1 MSSSDPFQ
9 ELVDSVRQAILT
21 TSPSPTAPNPSP
33 SPAPSPNVNNASS
46 PLSVVCPMVRTTP
59 FSGAAGDYKG
69 FLLQCS
75 ITFATYPHVYHSD
88 SSKIGYLISCLTG
101 TALRWAESIWNQAGP
116 PVRSYTALT
125 HHFMEVF
132 GRVDQETSAGEE
144 LYHFRQGTLSIQEY
158 SVRFRTL
165 AASSGWN
172 ERALLTTYRQGLEP
186 NLRMMLVPHD
196 DSMGLER
203 FIQMTIRCAARIS
216 SYSNSSMSTGCAS
229 PSPPADHS
237 PPEQPPEPMQVD
249 SRRLTHQERQRRLSM
264 GLCLYCGQSS
274 HQIRDCP
281 TRPVRP
287 LVSTILPMYEK
298 LNPFTSNVILTAND
312 VSFTVAALIDS
323 GSAGNFIS
331 GALAQRLGLQTTPT
345 EVRYHVQSVTGQSL
359 SKKDVKHRAGSI
371 HLQIG
376 QCHEEEIW
384 LLVLEGST
392 IDVVLGRPWLARH
405 NPILSWGSG
414 EILKWGDTCW
424 PECFPKLPLRPT
436 VSISMCST
444 TIESPVEKQSV
455 NIPPCYSSFQDV
467 FCPKRAARLP
477 PHRPWDCAID
487 LLPDASVPQGR
498 IFPLS
503 IPETKAME
511 DFFFIAKKD
520 GGLRPCIDYRA
531 LNEGTVKFKY
541 PLPLVP
547 AAIEKLRGAK
557 VFTKLDLRSAYN
569 LSRIRKGDEWKTA
582 FITTTGHYE
591 YRVMPYGLVNAPSVF
606 QNFMHEIFRDY
617 LHQFMII
624 YIDDLLIYSTNLSE
638 HHQQFLGYH
647 IDHTGVKMDES
658 KVEAIVNWP
667 TPTTVKTLQ
676 KFLGFSNFYRRFNN
690 NYSTIASPLTSMLKG
705 KPKTLTWTPE
715 AIQAFQQLK
724 QSFISAPI
732 LAHPDPQLPFVV
744 EVDASTTGVGAVLSQ
759 QQQQGKSTELHPCAY
774 YSKKLSP
781 AERNYDIGNRE
792 LLAIKL
798 ALEEWR
804 HWLEGSIHLFQVLTD
819 HKNLQYLRD
828 AKRLT
833 PRQARW
839 ALFFTR
845 FQFSISYRPGAKNV
859 RADALSRIH
868 STEETQEPIEPILS
882 DKIFVNPIQ
891 WTTLPVA
898 SDPAPEAPPDCP
910 PHRRFVPPDERI
922 PLIHSSHTSLG
933 TGHPGTN
940 RTLSLLQ
947 DRFWWPRI
955 EQDVQRGRFHNGSPS
970 IRINTC
976 ILVIVDRFSK
986 FCRLIPLQGLPT
998 AWNTAKL
1005 LFDHVFRS
1013 YGLPE
1018 DIVSDRG
1025 PQFISRV
1032 WKAFFRL
1039 LGVTVSLSSGY
1050 HPQTNGQ
1057 TERKIQEVGRFLCTF
1072 CTSHQDT
1079 WNQFLGWAE
1088 YAQNSL
1094 RQATTG
1100 LTPFQCILR
1109 FQPPLFPWTGEP
1121 SDVPSVDHWFRES
1134 ERVWDEAH
1142 QHLQRAVRRQVATA
1156 DRRRSD
1162 APTFQVGQKVWLSTR
1177 DIRLRLPC
1185 KKLSPRFVG
1194 PFTITEQINPVAYR
1208 LQLPAHYRIHP
1219 TFHVSLLKPHYDS
1232 LFPTE
1237 PGREEPPPPMITEEG
1252 TIYTVKEILNSR
1264 RRGGRLQYFVDWEG
1278 YGPEER
1284 SWVFCEDILDPT
1296 LLTDF
1301 HQNHPDRPAP
1311 RNRGRPPRRR
1321 RGPASGEGPGG
1332 GPGGGGNVTS
1342 ALGSTLTTTQRSQSP
1357 EF

>member
-9 ELVDSVRQAILT
+9 ELVDTVRQAILAT
-21 TSPSPTAPNPSP
+21 LPSPTAPNPPP
-33 SPAPSPNVNNASS
+33 SPAPSPTVNNASS

-59 FSGAAGDYKG
+59 FCGAAGDCKG

-75 ITFATYPHVYHSD
+75 ITFATYPHVFNSD

-116 PVRSYTALT
+116 LVRSYTAFT
-125 HHFMEVF
+125 HHFLEVF

-144 LYHFRQGTLSIQEY
+144 LYNFRQCTLSIQEY

-186 NLRMMLVPHD
+186 NLRMMLAPHD
-196 DSMGLER
+196 DSMGLEH
-203 FIQMTIRCAARIS
+203 FIQMTIRCATRIS
-216 SYSNSSMSTGCAS
+216 SYSHSSMSTGGAS

-249 SRRLTHQERQRRLSM
+249 SRRLTPQERQRRLSM

-274 HQIRDCP
+274 HQI
-281 TRPVRP
+281 
-287 LVSTILPMYEK
+287 L
-298 LNPFTSNVILTAND
+298 
-312 VSFTVAALIDS
+312 
-323 GSAGNFIS
+323 
-331 GALAQRLGLQTTPT
+331 
-345 EVRYHVQSVTGQSL
+345 
-359 SKKDVKHRAGSI
+359 
-371 HLQIG
+371 
-376 QCHEEEIW
+376 
-384 LLVLEGST
+384 
-392 IDVVLGRPWLARH
+392 
-405 NPILSWGSG
+405 
-414 EILKWGDTCW
+414 
-424 PECFPKLPLRPT
+424 
-436 VSISMCST
+436 
-444 TIESPVEKQSV
+444 
-455 NIPPCYSSFQDV
+455 
-467 FCPKRAARLP
+467 
-477 PHRPWDCAID
+477 
-487 LLPDASVPQGR
+487 
-498 IFPLS
+498 
-503 IPETKAME
+503 
-511 DFFFIAKKD
+511 
-520 GGLRPCIDYRA
+520 
-531 LNEGTVKFKY
+531 
-541 PLPLVP
+541 
-547 AAIEKLRGAK
+547 
-557 VFTKLDLRSAYN
+557 
-569 LSRIRKGDEWKTA
+569 
-582 FITTTGHYE
+582 
-591 YRVMPYGLVNAPSVF
+591 
-606 QNFMHEIFRDY
+606 
-617 LHQFMII
+617 
-624 YIDDLLIYSTNLSE
+624 
-638 HHQQFLGYH
+638 
-647 IDHTGVKMDES
+647 
-658 KVEAIVNWP
+658 
-667 TPTTVKTLQ
+667 
-676 KFLGFSNFYRRFNN
+676 
-690 NYSTIASPLTSMLKG
+690 
-705 KPKTLTWTPE
+705 
-715 AIQAFQQLK
+715 
-724 QSFISAPI
+724 
-732 LAHPDPQLPFVV
+732 
-744 EVDASTTGVGAVLSQ
+744 
-759 QQQQGKSTELHPCAY
+759 
-774 YSKKLSP
+774 
-781 AERNYDIGNRE
+781 
-792 LLAIKL
+792 
-798 ALEEWR
+798 
-804 HWLEGSIHLFQVLTD
+804 
-819 HKNLQYLRD
+819 
-828 AKRLT
+828 
-833 PRQARW
+833 
-839 ALFFTR
+839 
-845 FQFSISYRPGAKNV
+845 
-859 RADALSRIH
+859 
-868 STEETQEPIEPILS
+868 
-882 DKIFVNPIQ
+882 
-891 WTTLPVA
+891 
-898 SDPAPEAPPDCP
+898 DCP

-947 DRFWWPRI
+947 DRFWWPRM
-955 EQDVQRGRFHNGSPS
+955 EQDVQRYVRGCRECAMSKSPRHLPS
-970 IRINTC
+970 GKLVPLPVPNRPWSHLGVDFITDLPPSEGNTC

-1005 LFDHVFRS
+1005 LFDQVFRS

-1025 PQFISRV
+1025 LQFISRV

-1057 TERKIQEVGRFLCTF
+1057 TERKIQEVGRFLRTF

-1100 LTPFQCILR
+1100 LTPFQCILG

-1162 APTFQVGQKVWLSTR
+1162 APTFQVGNKVWLSTR

-1194 PFTITEQINPVAYR
+1194 PFTITEQINPVTYR

-1232 LFPTE
+1232 LLSTE
-1237 PGREEPPPPMITEEG
+1237 PGREEPPPPMITEG

-1284 SWVFCEDILDPT
+1284 SWVSREDILDPT

-1311 RNRGRPPRRR
+1311 QNRGRPPRRR

-1342 ALGSTLTTTQRSQSP
+1342 TPGSTLTTTQRSQSP

>member
-9 ELVDSVRQAILT
+9 ELVDSVRQAILAT
-21 TSPSPTAPNPSP
+21 LPTPTAPNPPP
-33 SPAPSPNVNNASS
+33 SPAFSPTINNASS

-59 FSGAAGDYKG
+59 FSGAAGDCKG

-75 ITFATYPHVYHSD
+75 ITFATYPHVFNSD

-116 PVRSYTALT
+116 PVRSYTAFT
-125 HHFMEVF
+125 YHFLEVF

-144 LYHFRQGTLSIQEY
+144 LYHFHQGTLSIQEY

-172 ERALLTTYRQGLEP
+172 ESALLTTYRQGLEP
-186 NLRMMLVPHD
+186 KLQMMLAPHD

-203 FIQMTIRCAARIS
+203 FIQMTVRCATRIS
-216 SYSNSSMSTGCAS
+216 SYSHSSMSTGGAS
-229 PSPPADHS
+229 PSPPVDHS

-249 SRRLTHQERQRRLSM
+249 SRRLTLQERQRCLSM
-264 GLCLYCGQSS
+264 GLCLYCGQSN

-281 TRPVRP
+281 TRPEHP

-312 VSFTVAALIDS
+312 VSLTVAALIDS

-331 GALAQRLGLQTTPT
+331 SALAQRLGLKTTPT
-345 EVRYHVQSVTGQSL
+345 EATH
-359 SKKDVKHRAGSI
+359 
-371 HLQIG
+371 
-376 QCHEEEIW
+376 
-384 LLVLEGST
+384 
-392 IDVVLGRPWLARH
+392 
-405 NPILSWGSG
+405 
-414 EILKWGDTCW
+414 
-424 PECFPKLPLRPT
+424 
-436 VSISMCST
+436 
-444 TIESPVEKQSV
+444 
-455 NIPPCYSSFQDV
+455 
-467 FCPKRAARLP
+467 
-477 PHRPWDCAID
+477 
-487 LLPDASVPQGR
+487 
-498 IFPLS
+498 
-503 IPETKAME
+503 
-511 DFFFIAKKD
+511 
-520 GGLRPCIDYRA
+520 
-531 LNEGTVKFKY
+531 
-541 PLPLVP
+541 
-547 AAIEKLRGAK
+547 
-557 VFTKLDLRSAYN
+557 
-569 LSRIRKGDEWKTA
+569 
-582 FITTTGHYE
+582 
-591 YRVMPYGLVNAPSVF
+591 
-606 QNFMHEIFRDY
+606 
-617 LHQFMII
+617 
-624 YIDDLLIYSTNLSE
+624 
-638 HHQQFLGYH
+638 
-647 IDHTGVKMDES
+647 
-658 KVEAIVNWP
+658 
-667 TPTTVKTLQ
+667 
-676 KFLGFSNFYRRFNN
+676 
-690 NYSTIASPLTSMLKG
+690 
-705 KPKTLTWTPE
+705 
-715 AIQAFQQLK
+715 AFQQLK
-724 QSFISAPI
+724 HSFISAPI
-732 LAHPDPQLPFVV
+732 LAHPDPQRPFVV

-759 QQQQGKSTELHPCAY
+759 QQQQGKSNELHPCAY

-804 HWLEGSIHLFQVLTD
+804 HWLEGSIHPFQILTD

-859 RADALSRIH
+859 RANALSHIH
-868 STEETQEPIEPILS
+868 STEETQEPTEPILS
-882 DKIFVNPIQ
+882 EKIFVNPIQ
-891 WTTLPVA
+891 WMTPPVA

-947 DRFWWPRI
+947 DRFWWPRM
-955 EQDVQRGRFHNGSPS
+955 EQDVQRYVRGCRECAMSKSPRHLPS
-970 IRINTC
+970 GKLVPLPVPNRPWSHLGVDFITDLPPSEGNTC

-1005 LFDHVFRS
+1005 LFDQVFRS

-1025 PQFISRV
+1025 RQFISRV

-1057 TERKIQEVGRFLCTF
+1057 TERKIQEVGRFLRTF

-1088 YAQNSL
+1088 FAQNSL

-1100 LTPFQCILR
+1100 LTPFQCILG

-1121 SDVPSVDHWFRES
+1121 SDVPSVDYWFRES

-1142 QHLQRAVRRQVATA
+1142 QHLQRAVHRQVTTA

-1162 APTFQVGQKVWLSTR
+1162 APTFQVGNKVWLSTR

-1194 PFTITEQINPVAYR
+1194 PFTITEQINPVTYW

-1232 LFPTE
+1232 LLPTE

-1252 TIYTVKEILNSR
+1252 TIYRVKEILNSR
-1264 RRGGRLQYFVDWEG
+1264 RRGGRLQYFVDWEA

-1284 SWVFCEDILDPT
+1284 SWVSREDILDPT

-1311 RNRGRPPRRR
+1311 RNRAPRSPPDSHRSSSLWRPVSC
-1321 RGPASGEGPGG
+1321 GVWLWCSSLASSPSDHLC
-1332 GPGGGGNVTS
+1332 V
-1342 ALGSTLTTTQRSQSP
+1342 QRK
-1357 EF
+1357 

>member
-1 MSSSDPFQ
+1 MNVGAVALNILNRSSTESEDDLKRRQVERREESKQEEIYSQTDHLLQAPPSILRNALIHPNSDHQ
-9 ELVDSVRQAILT
+9 HLSAINSSIKHHIKAHT
-21 TSPSPTAPNPSP
+21 TLHSPSKLDYSKFPAIAFLVSSCELWCVIVVFVIGFVFIGLSVDPTEIRTCGFRSP
-33 SPAPSPNVNNASS
+33 SNSRHVTITNG
-46 PLSVVCPMVRTTP
+46 TE
-59 FSGAAGDYKG
+59 
-69 FLLQCS
+69 S
-75 ITFATYPHVYHSD
+75 ITIISSITVCQQCFFATLCRMSHGAHNALLWYGGRLQGISLPVLHHVRHIPS
-88 SSKIGYLISCLTG
+88 G

-116 PVRSYTALT
+116 PVKTYAAFTR
-125 HHFMEVF
+125 HFME
-132 GRVDQETSAGEE
+132 
-144 LYHFRQGTLSIQEY
+144 
-158 SVRFRTL
+158 
-165 AASSGWN
+165 
-172 ERALLTTYRQGLEP
+172 
-186 NLRMMLVPHD
+186 
-196 DSMGLER
+196 
-203 FIQMTIRCAARIS
+203 
-216 SYSNSSMSTGCAS
+216 
-229 PSPPADHS
+229 
-237 PPEQPPEPMQVD
+237 
-249 SRRLTHQERQRRLSM
+249 RLTM
-264 GLCLYCGQSS
+264 
-274 HQIRDCP
+274 
-281 TRPVRP
+281 TR
-287 LVSTILPMYEK
+287 
-298 LNPFTSNVILTAND
+298 
-312 VSFTVAALIDS
+312 
-323 GSAGNFIS
+323 
-331 GALAQRLGLQTTPT
+331 
-345 EVRYHVQSVTGQSL
+345 
-359 SKKDVKHRAGSI
+359 
-371 HLQIG
+371 
-376 QCHEEEIW
+376 
-384 LLVLEGST
+384 
-392 IDVVLGRPWLARH
+392 
-405 NPILSWGSG
+405 
-414 EILKWGDTCW
+414 
-424 PECFPKLPLRPT
+424 
-436 VSISMCST
+436 
-444 TIESPVEKQSV
+444 
-455 NIPPCYSSFQDV
+455 
-467 FCPKRAARLP
+467 
-477 PHRPWDCAID
+477 WDCAID

-511 DFFFIAKKD
+511 EYIQEALKQGYIRPSTSPAASSFFFIAKKD

-569 LSRIRKGDEWKTA
+569 LIRIRKGDEWKTA
-582 FITTTGHYE
+582 FITPTGHYE

-624 YIDDLLIYSTNLSE
+624 YIDDILIYSNNLSE
-638 HHQQFLGYH
+638 HHQQVTKVLQRLREHNLYLKAEKCTFHQSSVQFLGYF

-667 TPTTVKTLQ
+667 TPTTVKSLQ
-676 KFLGFSNFYRRFNN
+676 KFLGFSNFYRRFIN

-705 KPKTLTWTPE
+705 KPKTLTWTPK
-715 AIQAFQQLK
+715 ATQAFQQLK
-724 QSFISAPI
+724 QAFITAPI

-744 EVDASTTGVGAVLSQ
+744 KVDASTTGVGAVLSQ

-774 YSKKLSP
+774 FSKKLSP

-804 HWLEGSIHLFQVLTD
+804 HWLEGSIHPFQVLTD
-819 HKNLQYLRD
+819 HKNLQYLRE

-845 FQFSISYRPGAKNV
+845 FQFTISYRPGAKNV
-859 RADALSRIH
+859 RADALSRIY
-868 STEETQEPIEPILS
+868 SPEETQEPIDPILS
-882 DKIFVNPIQ
+882 EKIFVSPIQ
-891 WTTLPVA
+891 WTTPPVA

-947 DRFWWPRI
+947 DQFWWPRM
-955 EQDVQRGRFHNGSPS
+955 EQDVQRYVRGCRECAMAKSPRHLPS
-970 IRINTC
+970 GKLVPLPVPNRPWSHLGVDFITDLPPSEGNTC

-1005 LFDHVFRS
+1005 LFDQVFRP

-1057 TERKIQEVGRFLCTF
+1057 TERKIQEVGRFLRTF

-1100 LTPFQCILR
+1100 LTPFQCILG

-1142 QHLQRAVRRQVATA
+1142 QHLQRAVRRQVNTA
-1156 DRRRSD
+1156 DRRRSE

-1194 PFTITEQINPVAYR
+1194 PFTITEQINPVTYR

-1219 TFHVSLLKPHYDS
+1219 TFHVSLLKPYHDS
-1232 LFPTE
+1232 LVPTE

-1284 SWVFCEDILDPT
+1284 SWVSREDILDPT
-1296 LLTDF
+1296 LLTEF
-1301 HQNHPDRPAP
+1301 HQSHPDRPAP
-1311 RNRGRPPRRR
+1311 RSRGRPPRRR

-1332 GPGGGGNVTS
+1332 SPGGGVMLHPRQAPPSILRNALIHPNSDHQHLSAINSSIKHHIKAHTTLHSPSKLDYSKFPAIAFLVSSCELWCVIVVFVIGFVFIGLSVDPTEITELIFNKLLLHTYHLCPVRFVTAERNS
-1342 ALGSTLTTTQRSQSP
+1342 TTRRLSPWTKFQTAALRKLTTENAFIILISGKNRARCTACASLP
-1357 EF
+1357 L

>member
-1 MSSSDPFQ
+1 
-9 ELVDSVRQAILT
+9 
-21 TSPSPTAPNPSP
+21 
-33 SPAPSPNVNNASS
+33 
-46 PLSVVCPMVRTTP
+46 
-59 FSGAAGDYKG
+59 
-69 FLLQCS
+69 
-75 ITFATYPHVYHSD
+75 
-88 SSKIGYLISCLTG
+88 
-101 TALRWAESIWNQAGP
+101 
-116 PVRSYTALT
+116 
-125 HHFMEVF
+125 
-132 GRVDQETSAGEE
+132 
-144 LYHFRQGTLSIQEY
+144 IQEY
-158 SVRFRTL
+158 SVKFRTL

-172 ERALLTTYRQGLEP
+172 EMALLTTYRQGLEP
-186 NLRMMLVPHD
+186 NLRMMLAPYD

-203 FIQMTIRCAARIS
+203 FIQMTIRCAASIS
-216 SYSNSSMSTGCAS
+216 SYSNSSMSTGGAS
-229 PSPPADHS
+229 PGPPADHS
-237 PPEQPPEPMQVD
+237 PPEQPLEPMQVD
-249 SRRLTHQERQRRLSM
+249 SRRLTPQERQGRLSL

-287 LVSTILPMYEK
+287 LVSTILPIYEK

-331 GALAQRLGLQTTPT
+331 GALAQQLGLQTTPT
-345 EVRYHVQSVTGQSL
+345 EVKYHVQSITGQSL
-359 SKKDVKHRAGSI
+359 SKKDVKHRAGPI

-414 EILKWGDTCW
+414 EIMKWGDTCW
-424 PECFPKLPLRPT
+424 PECFPKLPLRSP
-436 VSISMCST
+436 VSITMCST
-444 TIESPVEKQSV
+444 TIESPIEKQSV

-511 DFFFIAKKD
+511 EYIQEALKQGYIRPSTSPAASSFFFVAKKD
-520 GGLRPCIDYRA
+520 GGLSPCIDYRA

-557 VFTKLDLRSAYN
+557 
-569 LSRIRKGDEWKTA
+569 
-582 FITTTGHYE
+582 
-591 YRVMPYGLVNAPSVF
+591 
-606 QNFMHEIFRDY
+606 NFMHEIFRDY

-638 HHQQFLGYH
+638 HHQQVTKVLQRLREHNLYLKAEKCTFHQSSVQFLGYF

-667 TPTTVKTLQ
+667 TPTTVKSLQ
-676 KFLGFSNFYRRFNN
+676 KFLGFSNFYRRFIN

-715 AIQAFQQLK
+715 ASQTFQQLK
-724 QSFISAPI
+724 QAFITAPI

-744 EVDASTTGVGAVLSQ
+744 EMDASTTGVGAVLSQ
-759 QQQQGKSTELHPCAY
+759 QQQQGKSPELHPCAY
-774 YSKKLSP
+774 FSKKLSP
-781 AERNYDIGNRE
+781 AERTYDIGNRE

-804 HWLEGSIHLFQVLTD
+804 HWLEGSIHPFQVLTD

-845 FQFSISYRPGAKNV
+845 FQFSISYRPGSKNV

-868 STEETQEPIEPILS
+868 SPEETPEPTEPILPE
-882 DKIFVNPIQ
+882 KIFVNPIQ
-891 WTTLPVA
+891 WTTPPVA

-947 DRFWWPRI
+947 DRFWWPRM
-955 EQDVQRGRFHNGSPS
+955 ELDVQRYVRGCRECAMSKSPRHLPS
-970 IRINTC
+970 GKLVPLPVPNRPWSHLGVDFITDLPPSEGNTC

-1005 LFDHVFRS
+1005 LFDQVFRS

-1057 TERKIQEVGRFLCTF
+1057 TERKIQEVGRFLRTF

-1100 LTPFQCILR
+1100 LTPFQCILG

-1162 APTFQVGQKVWLSTR
+1162 APIFQVGQKVWLSTR

-1194 PFTITEQINPVAYR
+1194 PFTITEQINPVTYR

-1219 TFHVSLLKPHYDS
+1219 TFHVSLLKPYHDS
-1232 LFPTE
+1232 LLSTE

-1284 SWVFCEDILDPT
+1284 SWV
-1296 LLTDF
+1296 
-1301 HQNHPDRPAP
+1301 
-1311 RNRGRPPRRR
+1311 
-1321 RGPASGEGPGG
+1321 
-1332 GPGGGGNVTS
+1332 
-1342 ALGSTLTTTQRSQSP
+1342 
-1357 EF
+1357 